1 MKPAIPPRFAH
12 SPRVTTEV
20 ALLVLAG
27 SGAASGLPWYA
38 ILCLPILFAA
48 GMSLLDTIDGS
59 FMNFAY
65 GWAFSKPVRK
75 VYYNLTITG
84 LSVAVALVIGTVE
97 LLGLVA
103 EKAHLHGTFW
113 DRVAGLDL
121 NIIGY
126 VVVGL
131 FLVTWA
137 VALLVWRFGRIEEK
151 WTTGRPPTRDPATP

>member
-1 MKPAIPPRFAH
+1 MYPTGLLLGLGFDTA
-12 SPRVTTEV
+12 TEV

-27 SGAASGLPWYA
+27 SGAASGLPRYA
-38 ILCLPILFAA
+38 ILCLPVLFAA
-48 GMSLLDTIDGS
+48 GTSLLDTGDGS

-65 GWAFSKPVRK
+65 GWAFSPPVRK
-75 VYYNLTITG
+75 VSYNLTVTG
-84 LSVAVALVIGTVE
+84 LSVAVALVIGSVE

-113 DRVAGLDL
+113 HRIADLDL
-121 NIIGY
+121 NTVGY

-137 VALLVWRFGRIEEK
+137 VALLVWRLARIEQK
-151 WTTGRPPTRDPATP
+151 WTTG